1 MAQTKKPQVDTP
13 SLAYF
18 EMAED
23 LELVNTLMGGT
34 EAMREAG
41 AKYLPREP
49 KESKDAYNNR
59 LIRSVLYNAF
69 ADTVQKLVGKPFSKP
84 VTLKEET
91 PEQIVD
97 WSEDIDRCGSNITTF
112 AREVFNNGLVDGITH
127 VLVDFPRGGEGLSLA
142 EEQALETRP
151 YTVNIKASDLIG
163 WQSETV
169 NGIEELTQIRIH
181 EKTIEPDGKW
191 GEVEIHRIRV
201 IYKTGFEL
209 YQLNDKKKWAIVD
222 SGETSIGRIPLITY
236 YTRKTGFMTAKPP
249 LLDLAYLNVQH
260 WQSSSDQEH
269 ILHFIRFPLLHG
281 AGFSNDQKQVEIG
294 PNRMITSED
303 PTAKLTYV
311 EHSGAAV
318 EAGRQSIKD
327 IEDKMASMGMQVLT
341 QRSGDVS
348 ATATSLDTAK
358 THSAL
363 QDMIRRLENSFSEIF
378 WLMKEWSKIET
389 DLAGGIN
396 INQDFGLSLTNGKDE
411 DTLLKSRMA
420 GEISQETYLNELKRR
435 AVLSDDLNITDEI
448 ERSQNEGSGF
458 TNINNGGTNG

>member
-1 MAQTKKPQVDTP
+1 
-13 SLAYF
+13 
-18 EMAED
+18 
-23 LELVNTLMGGT
+23 
-34 EAMREAG
+34 
-41 AKYLPREP
+41 
-49 KESKDAYNNR
+49 
-59 LIRSVLYNAF
+59 
-69 ADTVQKLVGKPFSKP
+69 
-84 VTLKEET
+84 
-91 PEQIVD
+91 
-97 WSEDIDRCGSNITTF
+97 
-112 AREVFNNGLVDGITH
+112 
-127 VLVDFPRGGEGLSLA
+127 
-142 EEQALETRP
+142 
-151 YTVNIKASDLIG
+151 
-163 WQSETV
+163 
-169 NGIEELTQIRIH
+169 
-181 EKTIEPDGKW
+181 
-191 GEVEIHRIRV
+191 
-201 IYKTGFEL
+201 
-209 YQLNDKKKWAIVD
+209 
-222 SGETSIGRIPLITY
+222 
-236 YTRKTGFMTAKPP
+236 

-389 DLAGGIN
+389 DIAGGIN

-435 AVLSDDLNITDEI
+435 AVLRDDLNVADEI

-458 TNINNGGTNG
+458 TNINNVGTNG